1 MLLIVLAAL
10 ASVATRPEPQ
20 GNQAQ
25 WIEVSD
31 IPESEWTHATFT
43 SYDLTLDKTGRLIRC
58 EITQPSASKIMDD
71 VVCASLMR
79 RARYRPALDASGVP
93 VPSIVRDHVRWVPDG
108 NGQNEAQPKAPDI
121 VIRLD
126 KSLLK
131 KKAASVQ
138 VIEIIEPS
146 GQIESCGPEKGQ
158 SEIALAEAACG
169 VVKRPEVALLV
180 RDETGAP
187 VRGVRAFNV
196 AYVVDPKASIV
207 IR

>member
-93 VPSIVRDHVRWVPDG
+93 VPSIVRD
-108 NGQNEAQPKAPDI
+108 
-121 VIRLD
+121 
-126 KSLLK
+126 
-131 KKAASVQ
+131 
-138 VIEIIEPS
+138 
-146 GQIESCGPEKGQ
+146 
-158 SEIALAEAACG
+158 
-169 VVKRPEVALLV
+169 
-180 RDETGAP
+180 
-187 VRGVRAFNV
+187 
-196 AYVVDPKASIV
+196 
-207 IR
+207 